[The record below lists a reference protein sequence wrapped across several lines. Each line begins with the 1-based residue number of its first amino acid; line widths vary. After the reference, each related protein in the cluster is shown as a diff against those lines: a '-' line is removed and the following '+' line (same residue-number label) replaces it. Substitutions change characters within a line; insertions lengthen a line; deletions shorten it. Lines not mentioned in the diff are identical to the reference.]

1 MWLKSTISWIEDKWA
16 KFEAWVARVTPGL
29 KTKLATGL
37 GAIGS
42 AGAVG
47 QEYITQMPLTKFITA
62 EQIAIASAVLF
73 TLAFWFRGIGDR
85 VALRDIQASPK
96 APDA

>member
-1 MWLKSTISWIEDKWA
+1 MWIKSTILWIDDKWTR
-16 KFEAWVARVTPGL
+16 FEAWVASVTPGI
-29 KTKLATGL
+29 KTKLATAL

-42 AGAVG
+42 LGAVG
-47 QEYITQMPLTKFITA
+47 QEYVTQMPLTKFITA
-62 EQIAIASAVLF
+62 EQIAITSAVLF